1 MYYQNDYITKNIKT
15 QQIEEYR
22 RQAEQDRLIARLD
35 AQRPNRL
42 LQLARG
48 TAHVIG
54 HLLVATA
61 HAIRGLLV
69 ATDRQLD
76 RVEAPKAQI
85 RIRRW
90 S

>member
-1 MYYQNDYITKNIKT
+1 MFYQNDYITKNIKT
-15 QQIEEYR
+15 QQMEEYR

-48 TAHVIG
+48 TGNVLG
-54 HLLVATA
+54 HLLLASA
-61 HAIRGLLV
+61 HAIRQLLL
-69 ATDRQLD
+69 ATDRRLD
-76 RVEAPKAQI
+76 RVKAPKAQI